1 MNTVKIKE
9 EISKKESQT
18 TTKAP
23 KQDWTDERSEKT
35 CKEV

>member
-1 MNTVKIKE
+1 MNTVKIRE

-23 KQDWTDERSEKT
+23 KQDCAERTEKK